1 MLLQSAKKNEFFS
14 RSTKKLFVTI
24 AESSAT
30 ANKMPPLVA
39 IAKRALV
46 FGSVPPEIGSNSVE
60 VDASASLSTNA
71 FSTFAPTNI
80 APGSPLKKQRDDE
93 L

>member
-1 MLLQSAKKNEFFS
+1 MLLQSAKQNEFFS

-30 ANKMPPLVA
+30 ANKVPPPVTT
-39 IAKRALV
+39 AKRALV
-46 FGSVPPEIGSNSVE
+46 FGIVPPEIGSNSAE
-60 VDASASLSTNA
+60 AITPASLPTNA
-71 FSTFAPTNI
+71 LSAFAPTNL
-80 APGSPLKKQRDDE
+80 APGSPLKKQHDNE